1 MLLSFEKIILHNF
14 GSYGHTEVDLK
25 DKGFCLVSGQNN
37 FKKDNAKSNGSG
49 KSFLWSA
56 ICYALTGETIQ
67 GLTSN
72 LKNVNIDEK
81 SCYVSLQFS
90 NADDHFVITRYIEPK
105 SDLKI
110 IENGNDISGKGIRE
124 SEKKLGEILPDLT
137 KDLIA
142 SCIIIGQ
149 GMPNKFS
156 SFSPSGRKDLLEQ
169 LTKSDFMIEDI
180 KNRVSNR
187 QAELNRQIRIC
198 EDSLLVNKTNLA
210 TVQSSLETVKKELAT
225 AVKPDFDA
233 QIRASEELL
242 ASIKKDY
249 EKSDGE
255 AKSLLKTNSTLN
267 EDLLTLTQK
276 KTTETTDLFKNY
288 SAEKSK
294 ITTKKAGLEA
304 EIKSLKRDITTKK
317 AITDICPTCG
327 QKIPGA
333 VKPDTSALEK
343 ELEGLEAQLP
353 GIQKELNDL
362 DNSYSVGVSKINA
375 ENDGKIT
382 QLRETISTNK
392 RLADKAT
399 DDANDFSHHYS
410 TEEQKLNKLKYDRDN
425 WDRHQSDLLKAK
437 AKFEGEENQ
446 IKNLMTITGDEKAL
460 LEAHQAVITKMETLI
475 RRDFRGY
482 LLTNVITYLDLKAKE
497 YCKLVFG
504 TEDLN
509 IYLDGNALDISY
521 CNKLIDN
528 LSGGE
533 KMRVDLILQLAIRD
547 LLCNYFNFS
556 SNIIVLDEITDFLD
570 SKSCDAVMNFLSTT
584 LKDIESVFIISHHA
598 DELNLPVDSE
608 IKVIKNIDGISEV
621 Q

>member
-90 NADDHFVITRYIEPK
+90 NAGDNYIITRYIEPK

-169 LTKSDFMIEDI
+169 LTKSDFMIEDV

-187 QAELNRQIRIC
+187 QAELNKQVRIC

-210 TVQSSLETVKKELAT
+210 TVQASLEAVKKELET

-233 QIRASEELL
+233 QIKVSEELL
-242 ASIKKDY
+242 TSIKKDY
-249 EKSDGE
+249 EASDKA

-294 ITTKKAGLEA
+294 ITTKKAGLDA
-304 EIKSLKRDITTKK
+304 EIKSLKRDIATKK

-362 DNSYSVGVSKINA
+362 DNNYSAGVSKINA

-399 DDANDFSHHYS
+399 DDANDFSHHYN

-425 WDRHQSDLLKAK
+425 WDRHYSDLLKAK

-446 IKNLMTITGDEKAL
+446 IKNLMTITGDEKTL
-460 LEAHQAVITKMETLI
+460 LEAHQAVTTKMETLI

-482 LLTNVITYLDLKAKE
+482 LLTNVITYLDFKAKE

-509 IYLDGNALDISY
+509 VYLDGNALDISY

-608 IKVIKNIDGISEV
+608 IKVIKNVDGISEV